1 MPAGNGQERIR
12 KENIVDEKTRFAVS
26 VQGMAGVFF
35 LCRSKKKKFPAA
47 MAVAGVIHIS
57 GLWGRKYFMGTM
69 CLGNFGRFWI
79 RVKLQEKGLLFSGMI
94 W

>member
-47 MAVAGVIHIS
+47 MAVAGVIHIKGCGEENILWEQCFWEILGGF
-57 GLWGRKYFMGTM
+57 GLG
-69 CLGNFGRFWI
+69 
-79 RVKLQEKGLLFSGMI
+79 
-94 W
+94 